1 MPNYENFSN
10 VKSTV
15 RTLRILELFENTNIP
30 LSLTDTCKKLNI
42 PKSSAYA
49 IISTLVN
56 EGYLEKISSKKF
68 VLSFALY
75 HAKGWIGGLKSAIRR
90 NASDEMNRLL
100 TLYGQSVIL
109 GMPKDDLNIEIVDY
123 RQASHEMAY
132 SVKYSSTVPSWCS
145 SMGHA
150 ILSNL
155 DENKVYKYFNTI
167 DMIPLTSKTV
177 VSSEKLI
184 KKLKEWKRLGY
195 ALNIDERF
203 DGASGVS
210 VPIFDKDRN
219 PKAALNIV
227 MLSPGFKHKKDSM
240 IKELKISAKII
251 EKKLF
256 HFEEKTKIKRA

>member
-15 RTLRILELFENTNIP
+15 RTLRILELFENTNTP

-100 TLYGQSVIL
+100 TLYGQSVF
-109 GMPKDDLNIEIVDY
+109 MQKDGL
-123 RQASHEMAY
+123 
-132 SVKYSSTVPSWCS
+132 
-145 SMGHA
+145 
-150 ILSNL
+150 
-155 DENKVYKYFNTI
+155 
-167 DMIPLTSKTV
+167 V
-177 VSSEKLI
+177 V
-184 KKLKEWKRLGY
+184 
-195 ALNIDERF
+195 
-203 DGASGVS
+203 
-210 VPIFDKDRN
+210 
-219 PKAALNIV
+219 
-227 MLSPGFKHKKDSM
+227 
-240 IKELKISAKII
+240 
-251 EKKLF
+251 
-256 HFEEKTKIKRA
+256 